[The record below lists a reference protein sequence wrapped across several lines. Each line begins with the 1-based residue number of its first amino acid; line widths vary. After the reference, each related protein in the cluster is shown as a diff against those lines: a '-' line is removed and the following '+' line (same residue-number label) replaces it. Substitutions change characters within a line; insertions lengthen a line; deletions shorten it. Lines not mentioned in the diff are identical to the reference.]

1 MLSFKVSIH
10 MEGGFPVIT
19 KTIPQQRNKGS
30 NTSNNSMEQESVIRV
45 PPRPDIVSYVTNG
58 DLLKELYD
66 SLPHDFSVM

>member
-45 PPRPDIVSYVTNG
+45 PPIPDIVSYVVNG
-58 DLLKELYD
+58 DLLKEL
-66 SLPHDFSVM
+66 